1 MHLIDCILPV
11 RDKHPL
17 TAHINLG
24 ILAVIRHTIHHDI
37 ILQDRRSIP
46 DQRPDLILRKIVS
59 DQRENF
65 LHETEKLR
73 ATERLDL
80 LHHLLDDIALALCTR
95 IVRIADKTVP
105 GVGNRLNSVANIVIG
120 AVSMAGATMMGQC
133 FGARDY
139 ERIRQCHR
147 ACLVI
152 CAIAFVI
159 LGGAYLLF
167 PGQIFSLFTKDP
179 DVIAMAPEYM
189 VIAVVWL
196 GSMCSMTPPYAVIDG
211 VGHAMLGL
219 VISILDGVVARV
231 GLCILLGR
239 FLGLHGFWLGN
250 ALAGFVTTIMAG
262 VYYYSGRWKTRKLLL
277 EMNGE

>member
-1 MHLIDCILPV
+1 
-11 RDKHPL
+11 
-17 TAHINLG
+17 
-24 ILAVIRHTIHHDI
+24 
-37 ILQDRRSIP
+37 
-46 DQRPDLILRKIVS
+46 
-59 DQRENF
+59 
-65 LHETEKLR
+65 
-73 ATERLDL
+73 
-80 LHHLLDDIALALCTR
+80 
-95 IVRIADKTVP
+95 
-105 GVGNRLNSVANIVIG
+105 
-120 AVSMAGATMMGQC
+120 
-133 FGARDY
+133 
-139 ERIRQCHR
+139 
-147 ACLVI
+147 
-152 CAIAFVI
+152 
-159 LGGAYLLF
+159 
-167 PGQIFSLFTKDP
+167 
-179 DVIAMAPEYM
+179 MAPEYM